1 VDESH
6 LTGESDEV
14 SKEQCSSQALYSGS
28 KLLSGVGFMLVT
40 GVGSN
45 SQSGMIADMI
55 SGENNGSQM
64 ALNLLD
70 EETVLQK
77 RLAAYASTIGIFGVA
92 AAVTT
97 TLIMSGKFTLD
108 TFILGESTWH
118 IDYLEQYLEFFI
130 TGVTILV
137 LCFLSL
143 FFSDASL
150 FCLEYF
156 QPVICFWFLVFRLL
170 RYQKGFLLQLRY
182 PLPIL

>member
-1 VDESH
+1 MALTWYLVMSCRVDESH

-40 GVGSN
+40 SVGSN

-55 SGENNGSQM
+55 SGENNSGQM

-137 LCFLSL
+137 WYFLLSL
-143 FFSDASL
+143 SF
-150 FCLEYF
+150 
-156 QPVICFWFLVFRLL
+156 
-170 RYQKGFLLQLRY
+170 
-182 PLPIL
+182 